1 MELPSDVASMVPK
14 ARTRGTIVECV
25 AAHMSLEVTMRYQYR
40 IGGVFRQQYTNSS
53 SCIPLHDLEEL
64 IESGEDGGVGCES
77 AYFVS
82 NQTITAKL
90 VHEWALHLAPYYQN
104 EFKVLLGS
112 KEAYEAEMKNLKSE
126 DYTSPILVTVL
137 ARVFLCPII
146 LYLPDDSKPFYF
158 YPYPVK
164 NGKAYP
170 QFGDYSRPPMRLT
183 YWSNGQYSLLMPIGY
198 DEEYLDTSSSPL
210 LNDVDGGNDEG
221 EDDGEGEDEDEEG
234 QDEDEKEDGGNS
246 KKKYQVSVS
255 VSHLFSY
262 KKGDPHYVETE
273 SGAPYRWPKV
283 SLYNGCDKKTA
294 DAAGEW
300 VDTLRERIKMK
311 FPKEKGIVYNISDIN
326 KFAEKEGVSTC
337 SVLQCDLKR
346 IVIAG

>member
-1 MELPSDVASMVPK
+1 
-14 ARTRGTIVECV
+14 
-25 AAHMSLEVTMRYQYR
+25 MRYQHR
-40 IGGVFRQQYTNSS
+40 IGSVFRQQYTNSS

-64 IESGEDGGVGCES
+64 IESGEDGGFGCES

-104 EFKVLLGS
+104 EFIVLLGS

-198 DEEYLDTSSSPL
+198 NEEYLDTSSSPL

-221 EDDGEGEDEDEEG
+221 EDDGEGEGEDEEDEEGQDEDEEG
-234 QDEDEKEDGGNS
+234 QEEDEKEDGGNS
-246 KKKYQVSVS
+246 KKKERYRVKCN
-255 VSHLFSY
+255 LRY
-262 KKGDPHYVETE
+262 LYGNGDVHYVTTLSGEPYKYPCVTLYSGFDEETAVAARE
-273 SGAPYRWPKV
+273 MVTPLRN
-283 SLYNGCDKKTA
+283 LIKK
-294 DAAGEW
+294 
-300 VDTLRERIKMK
+300 K
-311 FPKEKGIVYNISDIN
+311 FLKEEGIVHKISDIE
-326 KFAEKEGVSTC
+326 KFAHDKDVSTF
-337 SVLQCDLKR
+337 S
-346 IVIAG
+346 VIAM